1 LVIATPPMFGA
12 RRTELR
18 PRRARSPFPPM
29 LDCADVNFYATRVA
43 MDETVAKYRRL
54 DPQEIISTVKALNA
68 RIEGRFPNSGLGKIS
83 AELLRV
89 ANENVERVQWIQKP
103 NFLLRTGA
111 ALLSVVLISVVI
123 DLVTHIHQFQMN
135 DYTNFIQAL
144 DASIGSVVFI
154 GAAILFF
161 VSWENRIKRGRAL
174 KAVHELRAMAHIVDM
189 HQLTKDPENY
199 FGRATRP
206 VKSPK
211 REMTPFELNRYFDYC
226 NDSLA
231 LISKIAALYVQGFQD
246 PVVLDAVD
254 DVEDLTSGLARKIW
268 QKIIILD
275 NLTRSLP
282 AETTLADAE
291 EPETS

>member
-1 LVIATPPMFGA
+1 
-12 RRTELR
+12 
-18 PRRARSPFPPM
+18 
-29 LDCADVNFYATRVA
+29 
-43 MDETVAKYRRL
+43 MDEIVAKYRRL
-54 DPQEIISTVKALNA
+54 DSREIVATVKALNG
-68 RIEGRFPNSGLGKIS
+68 RIEGRFPDSGLGKIS

-89 ANENVERVQWIQKP
+89 AEENIARVQWIQKP
-103 NFLLRTGA
+103 HLPLRVGA
-111 ALLSVVLISVVI
+111 VILSAGMIAMVA
-123 DLVTHIHQFQMN
+123 DLATHIHQFQMN
-135 DYTNFIQAL
+135 EYTNFIQAL

-154 GAAILFF
+154 GAAILFL
-161 VSWENRIKRGRAL
+161 VSWENRIKRDRAL

-206 VKSPK
+206 VSPPK

-246 PVVLDAVD
+246 PVLLDAVD
-254 DVEDLTSGLARKIW
+254 DVEDLTSGLSRKIW

-275 NLTRSLP
+275 NLTRSMP
-282 AETTLADAE
+282 KETTVADAVAGGPFE
-291 EPETS
+291 KEDREGQD

>member
-1 LVIATPPMFGA
+1 MEERI
-12 RRTELR
+12 
-18 PRRARSPFPPM
+18 
-29 LDCADVNFYATRVA
+29 
-43 MDETVAKYRRL
+43 AKYRQL
-54 DPQEIISTVKALNA
+54 DPQEIISTVKALNV

-89 ANENVERVQWIQKP
+89 ANENVERVQWIQQP
-103 NFLLRTGA
+103 NFLLRAGA
-111 ALLSVVLISVVI
+111 AGLSVILISVVI
-123 DLVTHIHQFQMN
+123 GLVMHIHQFQMN

-144 DASIGSVVFI
+144 DASIGSVVFM

-161 VSWENRIKRGRAL
+161 VSWENRLKRQRAL

-206 VKSPK
+206 AKPPK

-226 NDSLA
+226 SDSLA

-246 PVVLDAVD
+246 PVLLDAVD
-254 DVEDLTSGLARKIW
+254 DVEDLTSGLSRKIW
-268 QKIIILD
+268 QKIIILE

-282 AETTLADAE
+282 KETTLADVEADI
-291 EPETS
+291 PEST

>member
-1 LVIATPPMFGA
+1 MLRAPANQATTQIVDCLIMALITF
-12 RRTELR
+12 
-18 PRRARSPFPPM
+18 M
-29 LDCADVNFYATRVA
+29 LETA
-43 MDETVAKYRRL
+43 MDDTLAKYRRL
-54 DPQEIISTVKALNA
+54 DPQEIIATVKALNI
-68 RIEGRFPNSGLGKIS
+68 RIETRFPQSGLGKIS
-83 AELLRV
+83 AELLCV
-89 ANENVERVQWIQKP
+89 AQENIARVQWIQKP
-103 NFLLRTGA
+103 NLLLRCAA
-111 ALLSVVLISVVI
+111 ALLILGMIAMVAGLA
-123 DLVTHIHQFQMN
+123 THIHQFQMN

-154 GAAILFF
+154 GAAILFS
-161 VSWENRIKRGRAL
+161 VSWENRIKRDRAL

-206 VKSPK
+206 VSPPK

-246 PVVLDAVD
+246 PVLLDAVD
-254 DVEDLTSGLARKIW
+254 DVEDLTSGLSRKIW

-282 AETTLADAE
+282 PETTLADVD
-291 EPETS
+291 EPDSGAK

>member
-1 LVIATPPMFGA
+1 
-12 RRTELR
+12 
-18 PRRARSPFPPM
+18 
-29 LDCADVNFYATRVA
+29 
-43 MDETVAKYRRL
+43 MDETVAKYRQL
-54 DPQEIISTVKALNA
+54 DPQEIINTVKALQS
-68 RIEGRFPNSGLGKIS
+68 RIEGRFPNSGLGKIVD
-83 AELLRV
+83 ELLRV
-89 ANENVERVQWIQKP
+89 ANENVERVQWIQRP
-103 NFLLRTGA
+103 NILLRAGA
-111 ALLSVVLISVVI
+111 VLLTIILISVVI
-123 DLVTHIHQFQMN
+123 GLLRHIHQFQMN

-144 DASIGSVVFI
+144 DASIGSVVFM

-161 VSWENRIKRGRAL
+161 VSWENRIKRDRAL

-206 VKSPK
+206 NKPPK
-211 REMTPFELNRYFDYC
+211 REMTPFELHRYFDYC

-246 PVVLDAVD
+246 PVLLDAVD
-254 DVEDLTSGLARKIW
+254 DVEDLTTGLSRKIW

-282 AETTLADAE
+282 RETTLADPGE
-291 EPETS
+291 LDPES

>member
-1 LVIATPPMFGA
+1 
-12 RRTELR
+12 
-18 PRRARSPFPPM
+18 
-29 LDCADVNFYATRVA
+29 
-43 MDETVAKYRRL
+43 MDQTVAKYRRL
-54 DPQEIISTVKALNA
+54 DPQEIINTVKALHV
-68 RIEGRFPNSGLGKIS
+68 RIEGRFPDSGLGKIS

-89 ANENVERVQWIQKP
+89 ADENVTRVQWIQKP
-103 NFLLRTGA
+103 NFVLRFA
-111 ALLSVVLISVVI
+111 AVLLSVGMIAMVI

-154 GAAILFF
+154 GAAILFL
-161 VSWENRIKRGRAL
+161 VSWENRIKRDRAL

-206 VKSPK
+206 AAPPK

-226 NDSLA
+226 SDSLA
-231 LISKIAALYVQGFQD
+231 LISKIATLYVQGFQD
-246 PVVLDAVD
+246 PVLLDAVD
-254 DVEDLTSGLARKIW
+254 DVEVLTSGLSRKIW

-282 AETTLADAE
+282 QETTLADAE
-291 EPETS
+291 EPDADTALRPGKEREEV

>member
-1 LVIATPPMFGA
+1 
-12 RRTELR
+12 
-18 PRRARSPFPPM
+18 
-29 LDCADVNFYATRVA
+29 

-54 DPQEIISTVKALNA
+54 DSQEIIETVGALHL
-68 RIEGRFPNSGLGKIS
+68 RIEQRFPDSGLGRIS
-83 AELLRV
+83 AELLSV
-89 ANENVERVQWIQKP
+89 ANENVARVQWIQKP
-103 NFLLRTGA
+103 HVPLRFA
-111 ALLSVVLISVVI
+111 AVLLSAGMIVMVI
-123 DLVTHIHQFQMN
+123 DLVRHIHQFKMD

-154 GAAILFF
+154 GAAILFL
-161 VSWENRIKRGRAL
+161 VSWENRIKRDRAL
-174 KAVHELRAMAHIVDM
+174 KAIHELRAMAHIVDM

-206 VKSPK
+206 AGPPK

-246 PVVLDAVD
+246 PVLLDAVD
-254 DVEDLTSGLARKIW
+254 DVEDLTSGLSRKIW

-282 AETTLADAE
+282 RETTLADAD
-291 EPETS
+291 EPEENSAK